1 MTLRCGRSAL
11 EGRIAIRGQPTCMVL
26 RKSKKCPSVTRRLAR
41 LLRSVVDQWKKD
53 GSTVELVVVMAW
65 NRKSNILPRMFLM
78 PPPASS
84 RLRIGLDLHVF
95 WLP

>member
-41 LLRSVVDQWKKD
+41 LLRSVVDHC
-53 GSTVELVVVMAW
+53 VRVL
-65 NRKSNILPRMFLM
+65 
-78 PPPASS
+78 
-84 RLRIGLDLHVF
+84 
-95 WLP
+95 